1 MSRNPDNLQES
12 KEKKFISFQVGISF
26 LQTLLSFFVP
36 GGVLVL
42 AVSLILLRGL
52 PTLTLPLL
60 IRLYPYAVLAAG
72 IWLGWHFNRSRL
84 VFVIVALAL
93 ADRFLLIFAEESGA
107 SVGSGRIVYNAV
119 CILLPLNLVV
129 FSLVKERGFITWH
142 GKWPLGM
149 ILVQIIAITLIGAW
163 KQLGLSPYLEYSF
176 IKLRLFDL
184 IPMAQPGLIAFGA
197 AFFILMFRWV
207 KNRSSIE
214 CAFFWTLVSS
224 FFALALGDIGPM
236 STIFF
241 STAGL
246 VLVISVIETSFNFAF
261 YDDLTG
267 LPARRAF
274 NETISKIGRHFTVA
288 MIEIDSFKKISD
300 RYGLLVGDQVL
311 RMVAAKLEKVTGG
324 GLSYRYGGH
333 RFGVV
338 FPVKFVDETVPHLE
352 SLRKGVEIYSFILR
366 GTKRPREKPANPEK
380 YKGPQKRVSL
390 TIAIG
395 AVERTDASVKPKYVI
410 KSADQALLNAQ
421 SKGGNQIATR
431 SPGPS
436 SSESQQIP

>member
-1 MSRNPDNLQES
+1 MQIS
-12 KEKKFISFQVGISF
+12 KEKKFISLQVGISF
-26 LQTLLSFFVP
+26 LQTLLSFFLP

-42 AVSLILLRGL
+42 AISFILLRGF
-52 PTLTLPLL
+52 PPLTLPLL
-60 IRLYPYAVLAAG
+60 VRIYPYVVLAAG
-72 IWLGWHFNRSRL
+72 IWFGWHFNRSRL
-84 VFVIVALAL
+84 IFVIVTLAL
-93 ADRFLLIFAEESGA
+93 ADRFLLVFAEGSAA
-107 SVGSGRIVYNAV
+107 SVGAGRIVYNAV

-149 ILVQIIAITLIGAW
+149 VFLQIIIVTVIGAW
-163 KQLGLSPYLEYSF
+163 KQLGLSTFLEFSF
-176 IKLRLFDL
+176 IKLPLFNL
-184 IPMAQPGLIAFGA
+184 IPMAQPGLVAFGA
-197 AFFILMFRWV
+197 AFFILIFRYV
-207 KNRSSIE
+207 QHRGSIE

-241 STAGL
+241 ATAGL
-246 VLVISVIETSFNFAF
+246 VLVISVIETSFNLSF

-288 MIEIDSFKKISD
+288 MIEVDSFKKIND

-311 RMVAAKLEKVTGG
+311 RMVATKLGKVTGG
-324 GLSYRYGGH
+324 GLSYRYSGQ
-333 RFGVV
+333 RFTVV
-338 FPVKFVDETVPHLE
+338 FPVKFVDETIPHLE

-366 GTKRPREKPANPEK
+366 GPKRPREKPANLEK
-380 YKGPQKRVSL
+380 YRGAQKRISI

-395 AVERTDASVKPKYVI
+395 VVERIESKVKPKYVI
-410 KSADQALLNAQ
+410 KGADQALLNAQ
-421 SKGGNQIATR
+421 SKGGNQIATVTLER
-431 SPGPS
+431 PHSK
-436 SSESQQIP
+436 SQW

>member
-1 MSRNPDNLQES
+1 MSRDPDNLQNS
-12 KEKKFISFQVGISF
+12 KEKKFISLQVGISF
-26 LQTLLSFFVP
+26 LQTLLSFFIP

-42 AVSLILLRGL
+42 AISFLLLRGL
-52 PTLTLPLL
+52 PTLALPLL
-60 IRLYPYAVLAAG
+60 IRIYPYVVLAAG
-72 IWLGWHFNRSRL
+72 IWFGWRFNRSRL
-84 VFVIVALAL
+84 IFVIVALAF
-93 ADRFLLIFAEESGA
+93 ADRFLLIFAEGGA
-107 SVGSGRIVYNAV
+107 SVGAGRIVYNAV

-129 FSLVKERGFITWH
+129 FSLIKERGFITWH

-149 ILVQIIAITLIGAW
+149 IFVQIIVITLIGAW

-176 IKLRLFDL
+176 IKLRIFDL
-184 IPMAQPGLIAFGA
+184 IPMAQPGLISFGA

-207 KNRSSIE
+207 QNRSSIE

-241 STAGL
+241 ATAGL

-274 NETISKIGRHFTVA
+274 NETLSKIGRHFTVG
-288 MIEIDSFKKISD
+288 MIEIDSFKKIND
-300 RYGLLVGDQVL
+300 RFGLLVGDQVL
-311 RMVAAKLEKVTGG
+311 CMVATKLEKVTGS
-324 GLSYRYGGH
+324 GLSYRYSGQK
-333 RFGVV
+333 FAVV
-338 FPVKFVDETVPHLE
+338 FPAKFVDETIPHLE
-352 SLRKGVEIYSFILR
+352 SLRKGVEIYGFILR
-366 GTKRPREKPANPEK
+366 GPKRPRERPVDPEK

-395 AVERTDASVKPKYVI
+395 AAERIDASIKPKHVI
-410 KSADQALLNAQ
+410 KSAEQALLNAQ
-421 SKGGNQIATR
+421 SKGGNQIAAP

>member
-1 MSRNPDNLQES
+1 MSRSPDNLPNN
-12 KEKKFISFQVGISF
+12 KEKKFISLQVGISF

-42 AVSLILLRGL
+42 AISFILLRGL
-52 PTLTLPLL
+52 PILTLPLL
-60 IRLYPYAVLAAG
+60 VRIYPYVVLAAG
-72 IWLGWHFNRSRL
+72 IWIGWHFNRSRL
-84 VFVIVALAL
+84 IFVIVTLAL
-93 ADRFLLIFAEESGA
+93 TDRFLLIFAEGSGA
-107 SVGSGRIVYNAV
+107 SAGAGRIVYNAV

-149 ILVQIIAITLIGAW
+149 ILTQIIVVTVIGVW

-176 IKLRLFDL
+176 IKLSLFDL
-184 IPMAQPGLIAFGA
+184 IPMAQPGLLAFGA
-197 AFFILMFRWV
+197 AFFILIFRYV
-207 KNRSSIE
+207 QHRGSME

-241 STAGL
+241 ATAGL

-274 NETISKIGRHFTVA
+274 NETLSKIGRHYTVA
-288 MIEIDSFKKISD
+288 MIEVDSFKKIND
-300 RYGLLVGDQVL
+300 RYGLIVGDQVL
-311 RMVAAKLEKVTGG
+311 RMVATKLEKVTGG
-324 GLSYRYGGH
+324 GLSYRYSGQ
-333 RFGVV
+333 RFAVV
-338 FPVKFVDETVPHLE
+338 FPVKFVDETIPHLE

-366 GTKRPREKPANPEK
+366 GPKRPREKPANPEK
-380 YKGPQKRVSL
+380 YRGPQKRISL

-395 AVERTDASVKPKYVI
+395 VVERIDAKVKAKHVI
-410 KSADQALLNAQ
+410 KGADQALLNAQ
-421 SKGGNQIATR
+421 SEGGNQIANPTLE
-431 SPGPS
+431 PS
-436 SSESQQIP
+436 QLKSE